1 MIALRRG
8 KRNDMRGFKAAG
20 VMLAWMLAGAG
31 AAQAP
36 ASPASGPGA
45 PDGQAPAAAAAAAR
59 DGQALGPV
67 SYVQAGRLLADPAS
81 GRIETSKTLVIRG
94 GKVAEVRDGFV
105 PPEPGAQLV
114 DLRDRF
120 VLPGLIDSHVHLLS
134 ESSPTNRIDAVTKT
148 LADQTLDGVVHAR
161 RTLEAGFTTV
171 ADAGGAN
178 EGIFALRDAIKA
190 GKVPGPRIL
199 AAGNALSAHGGHGQ
213 VYGYTP
219 EITEV
224 IQAPTLCS
232 GADECRRKTRQQ
244 IAAGAD
250 WIKFHATGGVLDGGT
265 TGVDQQLTDEEMKA
279 IIDSA
284 HAMGRFVKAHAHGTA
299 GVNAALRAGV
309 DSIEHG
315 TYLDDESIRLFKLH
329 GAWLVPTLVAGDFV
343 KREAQKPDTYMPAA
357 VRAKALMVGPLM
369 QAMGARAHRAGIKVA
384 FGTDTGVSPH
394 GQNAREFALMVS
406 AGWTPLEAIQCAT
419 THGAEHLRVPDIGSL
434 LPGKQADLI
443 AVAGDPTQDV
453 TELERVRFV
462 MKGGEVFKR

>member
-1 MIALRRG
+1 
-8 KRNDMRGFKAAG
+8 MRGIRIAGAA
-20 VMLAWMLAGAG
+20 LAALAGAAALG
-31 AAQAP
+31 AAAAQT
-36 ASPASGPGA
+36 ASGPGA
-45 PDGQAPAAAAAAAR
+45 PDGKAGTAPAPPAAAH
-59 DGQALGPV
+59 V
-67 SYVQAGRLLADPAS
+67 TYVQAGRLLADPGS
-81 GRIETSKTLVIRG
+81 GRVETSRTLVIRDG
-94 GKVAEVRDGFV
+94 RVAEVRDGFV
-105 PPEPGAQLV
+105 APEPGAELV
-114 DLRDRF
+114 DLRGSF

-134 ESSPTNRIDAVTKT
+134 EQGATNRIDAVTKT
-148 LADQTLDGVVHAR
+148 VADETLDGVVHAR

-171 ADAGGAN
+171 ADAGGSN
-178 EGIFALRDAIKA
+178 EAIFALRDAIKA

-250 WIKFHATGGVLDGGT
+250 WIKFHATGGVLDGGA
-265 TGVDQQLTDEEMKA
+265 TGVDQQLDDEEMKA
-279 IIDSA
+279 IVDAA

-315 TYLDDESIRLFKLH
+315 TYLDAESIRLFKLH

-343 KREAQKPDTYMPAA
+343 AREAARPNTYMPAA

-369 QAMGARAHRAGIKVA
+369 QAMGGRAHRAGIKVA

-394 GQNAREFALMVS
+394 GQNAREFALMVA
-406 AGWTPLEAIQCAT
+406 AGFTPLEAIQSAT
-419 THGAEHLRVPDIGSL
+419 NRGAEHLRLTDVGAL
-434 LPGKQADLI
+434 TPGRQADLI
-443 AVAGDPTQDV
+443 AVAGDPLSDV
-453 TELERVRFV
+453 TELQRVRFV
-462 MKGGEVFKR
+462 MKGGTVFKR

>member
-1 MIALRRG
+1 
-8 KRNDMRGFKAAG
+8 MRAWGRAAAAG
-20 VMLAWMLAGAG
+20 VLLAAAAGL
-31 AAQAP
+31 AQAQIQ
-36 ASPASGPGA
+36 ARTTSGPGA
-45 PDGQAPAAAAAAAR
+45 PAPAPPASAAAHPAA
-59 DGQALGPV
+59 V
-67 SYVQAGRLLADPAS
+67 TFIQAGRLLADPAS
-81 GRIETSKTLVIRG
+81 GRVEARRTLVVRDG
-94 GKVAEVRDGFV
+94 RVAEVRDGFV
-105 PPEPGAQLV
+105 APDAAADPGAELV
-114 DLRDRF
+114 DLRTSF

-134 ESSPTNRIDAVTKT
+134 EQSATGRVDAVTKT
-148 LADQTLDGVVHAR
+148 VADQTLDGVVHAR

-171 ADAGGAN
+171 ADAGGTN
-178 EGIFALRDAIKA
+178 EAIFALRDAIKA

-199 AAGNALSAHGGHGQ
+199 AAGTALSAHGGHGQ

-219 EITEV
+219 EVTEV
-224 IQAPTLCS
+224 IQNPTLCS

-250 WIKFHATGGVLDGGT
+250 WIKFHATGGVLDGGA
-265 TGVDQQLTDEEMKA
+265 TGVDQQLDDEEMKA
-279 IIDSA
+279 IIDAA

-315 TYLDDESIRLFKLH
+315 TYLDEESIRLFKLH

-343 KREAQKPDTYMPAA
+343 KREAAKPNTYMPAA

-394 GQNAREFALMVS
+394 GQNAKEFALMVS
-406 AGWTPLEAIQCAT
+406 AGFSPREAIASAT
-419 THGAEHLRVPDIGSL
+419 TGGAAHLRLTDVGSL
-434 LPGKQADLI
+434 VPGKQADLI
-443 AVAGDPTQDV
+443 AVVGDPLADI

-462 MKGGEVFKR
+462 MKGGQVFKR